1 MNAVQKAG
9 TIIFSRKNPNKILLL
24 YQKKYNDFSFPKGH
38 VENNESLEECALRE
52 TKEETGLDVEILS
65 ILNKTSYSNKYDGN
79 VEVTFFIARSLND
92 ENINPEKG
100 CLTYWV
106 GIDEALQKVSYENLR
121 TLLNTL
127 KEKS

>member
-9 TIIFSRKNPNKILLL
+9 TIVFSQKNPNKILLL
-24 YQKKYNDFSFPKGH
+24 YQKKYDDFSFPKGH
-38 VENNESLEECALRE
+38 VENNESLKECALRE

-106 GIDEALQKVSYENLR
+106 EIDEALQKVSYENLR
-121 TLLNTL
+121 SLLNTL